1 MCGIRTS
8 LDALGITYYGVD
20 RNFRDLGSARDC
32 EPVINIVDCDRD
44 VNNATIE
51 LMIDHHKACSG
62 QRFPY
67 LAYQFVDAHSNSLLA
82 AN

>member
-8 LDALGITYYGVD
+8 LDALGITYYSVD
-20 RNFRDLGSARDC
+20 RHFRNLGSARDC
-32 EPVINIVDCDRD
+32 EPVIDAVDRD
-44 VNNATIE
+44 NDINDATIE

-67 LAYQFVDAHSNSLLA
+67 FAYQFVDAHSNSLLA

>member
-1 MCGIRTS
+1 MCGIDTS
-8 LDALGITYYGVD
+8 LNPLSVAQHRIDGYF
-20 RNFRDLGSARDC
+20 RNLGSARDC
-32 EPVINIVDCDRD
+32 ESVIDAVDRD
-44 VNNATIE
+44 NYINDAAVE
-51 LMIDHHKACSG
+51 LMRDDNKACSG